1 MVASSLIER
10 LLANPI
16 GSYPVATVAC
26 FDPTFGELPRRQL
39 AEGRTIAF
47 LEKLAEAGAPAVLI
61 AASTGHGHVRT
72 VEELA
77 EWYGVAA
84 QAALGDTMLTALLRP
99 EDGEGGNERLSRL
112 VAELGY
118 AVAFVRPGRDL
129 PANATDEQ
137 VAVNMQ
143 PAVRAAAEAG
153 LAVGLYSIRDVSGVA
168 MTPNAAAILLKAR
181 GGERIVAIKVTEAS
195 YERSTLRFLQDK
207 RLAHLK
213 IVQGWDTHLA
223 SALMDGPKHDK
234 AGRQRCGVTSGPMSF
249 AIYQYKE
256 ILSAA
261 EHGDWQEV
269 AESQAAVSA
278 LFRSMQDDPNKFA
291 DLQRAKA
298 IMGLGHPL
306 TGRVTD
312 EQIER
317 VFDALEDLP
326 RLGDQSR
333 LARSLDL
340 MGDGPFHQRLKSL
353 SGIPGL

>member
-1 MVASSLIER
+1 MNSSLTVQR
-10 LLANPI
+10 LLADPI
-16 GSYPVATVAC
+16 GNYPVATVAC
-26 FDPTFGELPRRQL
+26 FDPTFGDLPRRQL
-39 AEGRTIAF
+39 AVGRTIAF
-47 LEKLAEAGAPAVLI
+47 LEKLAEAGAPALLI
-61 AASTGHGHVRT
+61 AASTGQGHLRT
-72 VEELA
+72 AEELA

-84 QAALGDTMLTALLRP
+84 QARLGETMLTALLRP
-99 EDGEGGNERLSRL
+99 EDGADGNERLSRL

-129 PANATDEQ
+129 PANATDER
-137 VAVNMQ
+137 VAANMQ
-143 PAVRAAAEAG
+143 PAVQAAANAG
-153 LAVGLYSIRDVSGVA
+153 LAVGLYSIPDVSGVA
-168 MTPNAAAILLKAR
+168 MTPNAAAILLKSN

-195 YERSTLRFLQDK
+195 YESSTLRFLQDR

-223 SALMDGPKHDK
+223 RALMDGPKHDK
-234 AGRQRCGVTSGPMSF
+234 QGRQRCGVTSGPMSF
-249 AIYQYKE
+249 AIYQYEE

-261 EHGDWQEV
+261 ALGDWQEV

-298 IMGLGHPL
+298 IMGLGQPM

-317 VFDALEDLP
+317 VFAALEDLP
-326 RLGDQSR
+326 RLDDQSR

-353 SGIPGL
+353 SGTPGL